1 MRHTRDMENL
11 PWTPFLLTDPALGRD
26 PRSVRRLVTRGTVR
40 RVLRGVGV
48 RGEVEDSLLVRA
60 QAAALVLG
68 PGQVVC
74 DYSAAW
80 LHGVDV
86 GPGRP
91 GRGPDVLDVASVA
104 GRRATRRGD
113 ADGCRRTVAP
123 DEVTRVHGVA
133 VTTPLRTAADLA
145 CRWGRGDAM
154 AALDAFARL
163 HQVDAEAH
171 RPMVAR
177 FAGRRGVTQY
187 RELVARIDP
196 RAESPRESWLRLT
209 AHDHGFADLEPQVDT
224 WVEGYGW
231 ARLDL
236 ADRRRRIAL
245 EYDGADV
252 HGDER
257 SQEDDEGRRA
267 AMVREGWV
275 FVVVRGGGFV
285 EPGLSRWLGELRAAY
300 DDRARDP
307 GRRYARGEGAGRH
320 PRRG

>member
-1 MRHTRDMENL
+1 MDTL
-11 PWTPFLLTDPALGRD
+11 PWTPFLLTDPDRGPD
-26 PRSVRRLVTRGTVR
+26 PRAVPRLVACGAVR

-48 RGEVEDSLLVRA
+48 RAEVADSLLVRA

-68 PGQVVC
+68 PDRVVV

-91 GRGPDVLDVASVA
+91 GQGPELLDVASVA
-104 GRRATRRGD
+104 GRRATRRRGS
-113 ADGCRRTVAP
+113 DGCRRTVAP
-123 DEVTRVHGVA
+123 DEITVVHGVA

-145 CRWGRGDAM
+145 CRWGRCDAM
-154 AALDAFARL
+154 AALDAFHRL
-163 HQVDAEAH
+163 HDVDPEAH
-171 RPMVAR
+171 RPMIDR

-187 RELVARIDP
+187 RELVPRIDP

-209 AHDHGFADLEPQVDT
+209 AHDHGFTDLEPQVDT

-236 ADRRRRIAL
+236 ADRRRRIAV
-245 EYDGADV
+245 EYDGADF
-252 HGDER
+252 HAGAQQQRDDAER
-257 SQEDDEGRRA
+257 RQ
-267 AMVREGWV
+267 AMVRDGWL
-275 FVVVRGGGFV
+275 FVLVRGGGFV
-285 EPGLSRWLGELRAAY
+285 QPGLGRWTGALQAAY
-300 DDRARDP
+300 QERAGDS
-307 GRRYARGEGAGRH
+307 GRRWARGEGAGRH

>member
-1 MRHTRDMENL
+1 MENL
-11 PWTPFLLTDPALGRD
+11 PRTPFLLTDPPLGLD
-26 PRSVRRLVTRGTVR
+26 PRDVRRLVARRAVR

-48 RGEVEDSLLVRA
+48 RADVEDSVLLRA

-68 PGQVVC
+68 PGQVVV

-91 GRGPDVLDVASVA
+91 GHGPDVLDVASVA
-104 GRRATRRGD
+104 GRRATRHSG

-123 DEVTRVHGVA
+123 DEVTPVHGVA

-154 AALDAFARL
+154 AALDAFCRQ
-163 HQVDAEAH
+163 HGVEAEAH
-171 RPMVAR
+171 RPMIAR

-187 RELVARIDP
+187 RELVPRIDP
-196 RAESPRESWLRLT
+196 RAESSRESWLRLT
-209 AHDHGFADLEPQVDT
+209 AHDHGFTWLEPQVDT

-245 EYDGADV
+245 EYDGAEF
-252 HGDER
+252 HAGD
-257 SQEDDEGRRA
+257 QQQVDDEKRRR

-275 FVVVRGGGFV
+275 FVIVRGGGFV
-285 EPGLSRWLGELRAAY
+285 EPALSVWVGELRAAY
-300 DDRARDP
+300 DDRSREP
-307 GRRYARGEGAGRH
+307 CRRYARGEGAGRH